1 MISLGLTISAAE
13 MEDSSEDENI
23 YIMPLTKLNEKKGIN
38 PAKLTVFFETGKVQ
52 ERNEEIDKNTKTA
65 EHVTNCKMFEGKFAS
80 LI

>member
-1 MISLGLTISAAE
+1 

-23 YIMPLTKLNEKKGIN
+23 YIMPVTKKNDKLNEKKGIN
-38 PAKLTVFFETGKVQ
+38 PAELTVFFETGKVQ